1 MPLQYLPADETQR
14 MVLHNEIHSRPS
26 ATFKLPSL
34 VVYVAVLNAA
44 VSSQE
49 EWAHLKLLPG
59 HQDLDA
65 NRMKGNF
72 LQLHCPDYKVIWERH
87 TEFTRY
93 TIVQALPEHAG
104 WGSQHP
110 ELSAQVATGQGW
122 LTSIP
127 GKTITAIHLVI
138 LNEGM
143 DDEEEFF
150 KAKNW
155 LGEGTLIGSKM
166 GRTADARSHSHLLT
180 NLRIGA
186 DGFERILVL
195 ASPQTSESRSGR
207 IAQRLLELETYRIM
221 SLLSLPVAKKLSGKL
236 LQTEVQLVDITHRLE
251 KKTDSDE
258 ALLDHLAGLSAEV
271 ESITAEN
278 SYRFSAARAYDAI
291 VRERISELRE
301 QPLPGIP
308 TVGEFMQ
315 RRLAPALATVNA
327 TSDRLA
333 ALAQRLARATAL
345 LRTRVEIAT
354 EAYNQELLEKL
365 TKGQALQL
373 RLQSTVEGLSI
384 AAISYYVVS
393 LALYLGKALKAAGLN
408 INPEMLAGFSTP
420 VVLFVSWKLIQ
431 RIHRSLQQ
439 L

>member
-1 MPLQYLPADETQR
+1 
-14 MVLHNEIHSRPS
+14 
-26 ATFKLPSL
+26 
-34 VVYVAVLNAA
+34 
-44 VSSQE
+44 
-49 EWAHLKLLPG
+49 
-59 HQDLDA
+59 
-65 NRMKGNF
+65 
-72 LQLHCPDYKVIWERH
+72 
-87 TEFTRY
+87 
-93 TIVQALPEHAG
+93 
-104 WGSQHP
+104 
-110 ELSAQVATGQGW
+110 
-122 LTSIP
+122 
-127 GKTITAIHLVI
+127 
-138 LNEGM
+138 
-143 DDEEEFF
+143 
-150 KAKNW
+150 
-155 LGEGTLIGSKM
+155 
-166 GRTADARSHSHLLT
+166 LLT